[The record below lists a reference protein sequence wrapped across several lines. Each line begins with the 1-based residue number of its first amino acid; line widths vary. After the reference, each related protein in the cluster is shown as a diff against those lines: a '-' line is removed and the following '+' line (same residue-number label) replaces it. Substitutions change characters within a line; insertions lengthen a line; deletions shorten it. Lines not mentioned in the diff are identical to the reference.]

1 MDYFKLKKN
10 SILSTDKKN
19 DFYSI
24 VNDLFALKLNIKKK
38 KYVSM
43 NLKRKI
49 NFRKMSYIR
58 QFLGLNIWIKVLVVF
73 AFLWSIMVFLFVSKL
88 NASNN
93 SLLADRTTNNRINQA
108 ISYLEESKKANLELR
123 NLIDDYIK

>member
-1 MDYFKLKKN
+1 
-10 SILSTDKKN
+10 
-19 DFYSI
+19 
-24 VNDLFALKLNIKKK
+24 
-38 KYVSM
+38 M

-73 AFLWSIMVFLFVSKL
+73 AFLWSVMVFLFVSKL